1 MTKVIS
7 FYDFCHIFLKDLF
20 VHLNIEKKLI
30 FQIKNSKIMIYQ
42 VIKPTV
48 DSNSQIKELNAKV
61 LSSTFKDKIGVQK
74 GDLYSTI
81 GSSNEIVA
89 HKTCAPAVSKFIKTI
104 ELQF

>member
-1 MTKVIS
+1 MTKVIP
-7 FYDFCHIFLKDLF
+7 FYDLCHRIFQIFFLP
-20 VHLNIEKKLI
+20 LNIEKKII